1 VGAGGAGTPP
11 RPPKDGMTINEP
23 DAAAL
28 EAFTMAML
36 ASCGQLSLIIDHMH
50 RFAAEVG
57 VPGDAPPLPVALH
70 NLVRDVLGQLAA
82 EHVVADI
89 ATAAQMLESAT
100 RIIGDELFFVDV
112 SRLRDAS

>member
-1 VGAGGAGTPP
+1 
-11 RPPKDGMTINEP
+11 MTLNEP

-28 EAFTMAML
+28 EAFTLAIL

-50 RFAAEVG
+50 RFAAEGG
-57 VPGDAPPLPVALH
+57 VPDDAPPLPVALH
-70 NLVRDVLGQLAA
+70 SLVRDVLEQLAA
-82 EHVVADI
+82 DHAVADI

-112 SRLRDAS
+112 SRLRETS